1 MLSINFNYGS
11 LVANN
16 ALQQANQNVTN
27 DITHI
32 STGLRILSAADD
44 PAGLFIADQLHTL
57 GTALGQGYL
66 NTQQGYSLAQVAD
79 GQLSQIYNTLNT
91 MYTYAVN
98 AANSTNNINSAGA
111 LQNQISALA
120 QSIKQIVN
128 TTTFNGKKLFDGN
141 FINQAIQFGG
151 QAGQYINISIGNLS
165 IERMGAAI
173 AQTGDFQNINNGSTA
188 ANIMA
193 YYSGA
198 GPINVSTTA
207 SATTYDGANTTAS
220 QTVVTSDVLYDGNKQ
235 LFINGNEVVASAYAS
250 ATNAYLDA
258 HIIANNIN
266 SVFNGTV
273 TAEASNTLQGTQAF
287 GTIQVASSATVS
299 IVITRQVEQSSTVGV
314 GFTALTNAAGQPE
327 QLANGQYVGTV
338 SQTINLVG
346 GQTYSLQNIISAING
361 VATNTGVYAT
371 TDSTG
376 QYLQL
381 YTTDGSTFQ
390 ININVNN
397 ALGATTSQQATYGLN
412 LAKFGAV
419 APASLDG
426 TASAT
431 YGAVVSVG
439 SLQITSPSNLQVA
452 AYGNGPS
459 GNTADN
465 LINNLVFNTQV
476 SNSYINGYSSTNTT
490 TVNGVQTAGYN
501 YFVKDLLA
509 INVTTTQGANQAQII
524 LQNAINYVDTIRA
537 QVGSVMQQMQTLAN
551 GDQTGQTNTLNAE
564 AAIRDLNI
572 SQAMTQYQNDN
583 TLQQSALAML
593 AQANAIPQQLLT
605 LFR

>member
-1 MLSINFNYGS
+1 MLSINFNYGA

-27 DITHI
+27 DITHV
-32 STGLRILSAADD
+32 STGLRIMSAADD
-44 PAGLFIADQLHTL
+44 PAGLFISDQLHTL

-98 AANSTNNINSAGA
+98 AGNATNNINSAGA

-128 TTTFNGKKLFDGN
+128 TTTFNGKSLFDGS

-151 QAGQYINISIGNLS
+151 QAGQSINISIGNLS
-165 IERMGAAI
+165 IERMGASI
-173 AQTGDFQNINNGSTA
+173 AQTGSFTNVNNGSSA

-193 YYSGA
+193 YYSSSSIG
-198 GPINVSTTA
+198 VSTTV
-207 SATTYDGANTTAS
+207 SATTYNGANTTAS
-220 QTVVTSDVLYDGNKQ
+220 QTVITSDVLFDGNKQ

-258 HIIANNIN
+258 NIIAGNIN

-273 TAEASNTLQGTQAF
+273 TAQASNTLQGTQAF
-287 GTIQVASSATVS
+287 GTIQVASSATLS
-299 IVITRQVEQSSTVGV
+299 IVVSRQVEQSSTVGV
-314 GFTALTNAAGQPE
+314 GFSPLTANTSGTAE

-338 SQTINLVG
+338 SQTINLAG

-376 QYLQL
+376 KYLQL

-390 ININVNN
+390 LNFSVTNSGN
-397 ALGATTSQQATYGLN
+397 TQATYGLD

-419 APASLDG
+419 KGASLDG

-431 YGAVVSVG
+431 YGAIVSVG

-452 AYGNGPS
+452 SYGQSAGAS
-459 GNTADN
+459 DN

-476 SNSYINGYSSTNTT
+476 SNSYINGYSSTNSTSI
-490 TVNGVQTAGYN
+490 NGTQVTGYN

-564 AAIRDLNI
+564 ANIRNLNI

-593 AQANAIPQQLLT
+593 AQANAAPQQLLT

>member
-1 MLSINFNYGS
+1 MLSINFNYGA

-128 TTTFNGKKLFDGN
+128 TTTFNGKKLFDGS

-173 AQTGDFQNINNGSTA
+173 AQTGDFTNVNNGSTA

-207 SATTYDGANTTAS
+207 SATTFDGANTTAS
-220 QTVVTSDVLYDGNKQ
+220 QTVVSSDVLFDGNKQ

-258 HIIANNIN
+258 NIIANNIN

-273 TAEASNTLQGTQAF
+273 TAQASNTLQGTEAF

-299 IVITRQVEQSSTVGV
+299 IVISRQVEQSSTVGV

-397 ALGATTSQQATYGLN
+397 ALGASSSQEATYGLN

-419 APASLDG
+419 QPASLDG

-431 YGAVVSVG
+431 YGAIVSVG
-439 SLQITSPSNLQVA
+439 SLQITSPSNLQIA
-452 AYGNGPS
+452 AFGQGANA
-459 GNTADN
+459 NDN
-465 LINNLVFNTQV
+465 LINNLVFNTPV

-490 TVNGVQTAGYN
+490 TINGSQTVGYN
-501 YFVKDLLA
+501 YFVKDLLD

-537 QVGSVMQQMQTLAN
+537 QVGAVMQQMQTLAN

-583 TLQQSALAML
+583 TLQQSAIAML

>member
-1 MLSINFNYGS
+1 MLSINFNYGA

-173 AQTGDFQNINNGSTA
+173 AQTGDFTNINNGSTA

-193 YYSGA
+193 YYSGS

-266 SVFNGTV
+266 SIFNGQV
-273 TAEASNTLQGTQAF
+273 TAQASNTLQGTEAF

-299 IVITRQVEQSSTVGV
+299 IVISRQVEQSSTVGV
-314 GFTALTNAAGQPE
+314 GFTPLTNAAGQPE

-346 GQTYSLQNIISAING
+346 GQTYSLQDIISAING

-390 ININVNN
+390 ININVQNSN
-397 ALGATTSQQATYGLN
+397 TSSNATYGLN

-419 APASLDG
+419 TPASLDG

-431 YGAVVSVG
+431 YGAIVSVG
-439 SLQITSPSNLQVA
+439 SLQITSPSNLQIA
-452 AYGNGPS
+452 AFGNGLS
-459 GNTADN
+459 GNANDN

-490 TVNGVQTAGYN
+490 TVNGTPTTGYN
-501 YFVKDLLA
+501 YFVKDLLS

-537 QVGSVMQQMQTLAN
+537 QVGSVMQQMQTLSN
-551 GDQTGQTNTLNAE
+551 GDQTEQTNTLNAE

>member
-1 MLSINFNYGS
+1 MLSINFNYGA

-16 ALQQANQNVTN
+16 SLQQANQNVTN

-32 STGLRILSAADD
+32 STGLRIMSAADD

-98 AANSTNNINSAGA
+98 AGNATNNINSAGA

-128 TTTFNGKKLFDGN
+128 TTTFNGKSLFNGN
-141 FINQAIQFGG
+141 FVNQAIQFGG
-151 QAGQYINISIGNLS
+151 QAGQSINISIGNLS

-173 AQTGDFQNINNGSTA
+173 AQTGDFQNVNNGSSA

-193 YYSGA
+193 YYSGS
-198 GPINVSTTA
+198 GPISVNTTA
-207 SATTYDGANTTAS
+207 SATNYVGSNSTAS

-258 HIIANNIN
+258 NIIANNIN

-273 TAEASNTLQGTQAF
+273 TAQASNTLQGTQAF
-287 GTIQVASSATVS
+287 GTIQVASSATLS
-299 IVITRQVEQSSTVGV
+299 IVVSRQVEQSSTVGV

-346 GQTYSLQNIISAING
+346 GQTYSLQNIVSAING

-390 ININVNN
+390 LNFNVANSN
-397 ALGATTSQQATYGLN
+397 TASQATYGLD

-419 APASLDG
+419 QAHSLDG

-431 YGAVVSVG
+431 YGAIVSVG

-452 AYGNGPS
+452 AFGNGLS
-459 GNTADN
+459 GSVSDN

-476 SNSYINGYSSTNTT
+476 SNSYINGYSSTNAT
-490 TVNGVQTAGYN
+490 TVNGTQTAGYN

-524 LQNAINYVDTIRA
+524 LQNSINYVDTIRA

-564 AAIRDLNI
+564 AAIRDLNV

-593 AQANAIPQQLLT
+593 AQANAVPQQLLT

>member
-1 MLSINFNYGS
+1 MLSINFNYGA

-32 STGLRILSAADD
+32 ATGLRILSAADD

-120 QSIKQIVN
+120 QSIKEIVN
-128 TTTFNGKKLFDGN
+128 TTTFNGKKLFDGS

-193 YYSGA
+193 YYSGS
-198 GPINVSTTA
+198 GPINVNTTA
-207 SATTYDGANTTAS
+207 SATTYVGANTTAS
-220 QTVVTSDVLYDGNKQ
+220 QTVITSDVLFDGNKQ

-258 HIIANNIN
+258 NIIANNIN

-273 TAEASNTLQGTQAF
+273 TAQASNTLQGTQAF

-299 IVITRQVEQSSTVGV
+299 IVISRQVEQSSTVGV

-346 GQTYSLQNIISAING
+346 GQTYSLQDIISAING

-390 ININVNN
+390 ININVTNSN
-397 ALGATTSQQATYGLN
+397 TASQATYGLN

-419 APASLDG
+419 QPASLDG

-431 YGAVVSVG
+431 YGAIVSVG
-439 SLQITSPSNLQVA
+439 SLQITSPSNLQIA
-452 AYGNGPS
+452 AFGQGANA
-459 GNTADN
+459 NDN
-465 LINNLVFNTQV
+465 LINNLVFNTPV

-490 TVNGVQTAGYN
+490 TINGSQTVGYN
-501 YFVKDLLA
+501 YFVKDLLD

-537 QVGSVMQQMQTLAN
+537 QVGAVMQQMQTLAN

-583 TLQQSALAML
+583 TLQQSAIAML

>member
-1 MLSINFNYGS
+1 MLSINFNYGA

-98 AANSTNNINSAGA
+98 AGNATNNINSSGA

-128 TTTFNGKKLFDGN
+128 TTKFNGKSLFDGS

-151 QAGQYINISIGNLS
+151 QAGQSINISIGNLS

-173 AQTGDFQNINNGSTA
+173 AQTGDFTNVNNGSTA

-193 YYSGA
+193 YYSSSSIA
-198 GPINVSTTA
+198 VSTTA
-207 SATTYDGANTTAS
+207 SATTYDGANSTSS

-258 HIIANNIN
+258 NIIANNIN

-273 TAEASNTLQGTQAF
+273 TAQASNTLQGTQAF
-287 GTIQVASSATVS
+287 GTIQVASSATLS
-299 IVITRQVEQSSTVGV
+299 IVVSRQVEQSSTVGV
-314 GFTALTNAAGQPE
+314 GFSSLTNASGQPE
-327 QLANGQYVGTV
+327 QLANGQYIGTV
-338 SQTINLVG
+338 SQTINLAG
-346 GQTYSLQNIISAING
+346 GQTYSLQNIVSAING

-390 ININVNN
+390 LNFNVANSN
-397 ALGATTSQQATYGLN
+397 TASQATYGLD

-419 APASLDG
+419 QAHSLDG
-426 TASAT
+426 KASAT
-431 YGAVVSVG
+431 YGAIVSVG

-452 AYGNGPS
+452 SFGNGSS
-459 GNTADN
+459 GSASDN

-476 SNSYINGYSSTNTT
+476 SNSYINGYSSTNATK
-490 TVNGVQTAGYN
+490 VNGSSVAGYN

-524 LQNAINYVDTIRA
+524 LQNSINYVDTIRA

-564 AAIRDLNI
+564 ANIRDLNV

-593 AQANAIPQQLLT
+593 AQANAVPQQLLT

>member
-1 MLSINFNYGS
+1 MLSINFNYGA

-16 ALQQANQNVTN
+16 SLQQANQNVTN

-98 AANSTNNINSAGA
+98 AGNSTNNINSAGA

-128 TTTFNGKKLFDGN
+128 TTTFNGKSLFNGN
-141 FINQAIQFGG
+141 FVNQAIQFGG
-151 QAGQYINISIGNLS
+151 QAGQSINISIGNLS

-173 AQTGDFQNINNGSTA
+173 AQTGDLQNVNNGSSA

-193 YYSGA
+193 YYSGS
-198 GPINVSTTA
+198 GPINVSSTA
-207 SATTYDGANTTAS
+207 SALAYDGANSTSS

-258 HIIANNIN
+258 NIIANNIN

-273 TAEASNTLQGTQAF
+273 TAQASNTLQGTQAF
-287 GTIQVASSATVS
+287 GTIQVASSATLS
-299 IVITRQVEQSSTVGV
+299 IVVSRQVEQSSTVGV

-346 GQTYSLQNIISAING
+346 GQTYSLQNIVSAING

-390 ININVNN
+390 LNFNVANSN
-397 ALGATTSQQATYGLN
+397 TASQATYGLN

-419 APASLDG
+419 TGQSLDG

-431 YGAVVSVG
+431 YGAIVSVG

-452 AYGNGPS
+452 SYGNGLS
-459 GNTADN
+459 GSASDN

-476 SNSYINGYSSTNTT
+476 SNSYINGYSSTNAT
-490 TVNGVQTAGYN
+490 TVNGSSVAGYN

-509 INVTTTQGANQAQII
+509 INVTSTQGANQAQII
-524 LQNAINYVDTIRA
+524 LQNSINYVDTIRA

-564 AAIRDLNI
+564 AAIRDLNV

-593 AQANAIPQQLLT
+593 AQANAVPQQLLT

>member
-1 MLSINFNYGS
+1 MLSINFNYGA

-98 AANSTNNINSAGA
+98 AGNATNNINSSGA

-128 TTTFNGKKLFDGN
+128 TTTFNGKSLFDGS

-151 QAGQYINISIGNLS
+151 QAGQSINISIGNLS

-173 AQTGDFQNINNGSTA
+173 AQTGDFQNVNNGSSA

-193 YYSGA
+193 YYSSSSIG
-198 GPINVSTTA
+198 VSTTA
-207 SATTYDGANTTAS
+207 SATTYDGANTTQS
-220 QTVVTSDVLYDGNKQ
+220 QTVISSDVLFDGNKQ

-258 HIIANNIN
+258 NIIANNIN

-273 TAEASNTLQGTQAF
+273 TAQASNTLQGTQAF
-287 GTIQVASSATVS
+287 GTIQVASSATLS
-299 IVITRQVEQSSTVGV
+299 IVVSRQVEQSSTVGV
-314 GFTALTNAAGQPE
+314 GFSPLTANASGKPE

-338 SQTINLVG
+338 SQTINLAG
-346 GQTYSLQNIISAING
+346 GQTYSLQNIVSAING

-390 ININVNN
+390 LNFNVANSN
-397 ALGATTSQQATYGLN
+397 TASQATYGLN

-419 APASLDG
+419 TGQSLDG

-431 YGAVVSVG
+431 YGAIVSVG

-452 AYGNGPS
+452 SYGQSANA
-459 GNTADN
+459 NDN

-476 SNSYINGYSSTNTT
+476 SNSYINGYSSTNSTSI
-490 TVNGVQTAGYN
+490 NGSSVAGYN

-509 INVTTTQGANQAQII
+509 INVTSTQGANQAQVI
-524 LQNAINYVDTIRA
+524 LQNSINYVDTIRA
-537 QVGSVMQQMQTLAN
+537 QVGSVMQQMQTLSN

-564 AAIRDLNI
+564 ANIRDLNV

-593 AQANAIPQQLLT
+593 AQANAVPQQLLT

>member
-1 MLSINFNYGS
+1 MLSINFNYGA

-128 TTTFNGKKLFDGN
+128 TTTFNGKKLFDGS

-193 YYSGA
+193 YYSGS
-198 GPINVSTTA
+198 GPINVNTTA
-207 SATTYDGANTTAS
+207 SATTYVGANTTAS
-220 QTVVTSDVLYDGNKQ
+220 QTVITSDVLFDGNKQ
-235 LFINGNEVVASAYAS
+235 LFINGNEVVASAYGS

-258 HIIANNIN
+258 NIIANNIN

-273 TAEASNTLQGTQAF
+273 TAQASNTLQGTEAF

-299 IVITRQVEQSSTVGV
+299 IVISRQVEQSSTVGV

-346 GQTYSLQNIISAING
+346 GQTYSLQDIISAING

-390 ININVNN
+390 ININVTNSN
-397 ALGATTSQQATYGLN
+397 TASQATYGLN

-419 APASLDG
+419 QPASLDG

-431 YGAVVSVG
+431 YGAIVSVG
-439 SLQITSPSNLQVA
+439 SLQITSPSNLQIA
-452 AYGNGPS
+452 AFGQGANA
-459 GNTADN
+459 NDN
-465 LINNLVFNTQV
+465 LINNLVFNTPV

-490 TVNGVQTAGYN
+490 TINGSQTVGYN
-501 YFVKDLLA
+501 YFVKDLLD

-537 QVGSVMQQMQTLAN
+537 QVGAVMQQMQTLAN

-583 TLQQSALAML
+583 TLQQSAIAML

>member
-1 MLSINFNYGS
+1 MLSINFNYGAN
-11 LVANN
+11 VANN
-16 ALQQANQNVTN
+16 ALTQANNNVTN

-128 TTTFNGKKLFDGN
+128 TTQFNGKNLFDGS

-173 AQTGDFQNINNGSTA
+173 AQTGDFTNVNYGDTA
-188 ANIMA
+188 ANVMA
-193 YYSGA
+193 YSSSQN
-198 GPINVSTTA
+198 ITV
-207 SATTYDGANTTAS
+207 SATGSALTSVGSNTTTS
-220 QTVVTSDVLYDGNKQ
+220 SSVVTSDVLYDGNKQ

-258 HIIANNIN
+258 SIIANNIN
-266 SVFNGTV
+266 KVFNGQV
-273 TAEASNTLQGTQAF
+273 SAQASNTLQGTEAF
-287 GTIQVASSATVS
+287 GTIQVASSATLS
-299 IVITRQVEQSSTVGV
+299 IVISRQVTQSTTTGV
-314 GFTALTNAAGQPE
+314 GFTPLTNASGTPE

-338 SQTINLVG
+338 SQTINLAG
-346 GQTYSLQNIISAING
+346 GQTYSLQNIINDINS

-390 ININVNN
+390 LNFSVTNSSTASN
-397 ALGATTSQQATYGLN
+397 ATVGLN
-412 LAKFGAV
+412 LQKFGALPNS
-419 APASLDG
+419 AANLDG
-426 TASAT
+426 TASST
-431 YGAVVSVG
+431 YGAIVSVG
-439 SLQITSPSNLQVA
+439 SLQITSPSNLLIV
-452 AYGNGPS
+452 GS
-459 GNTADN
+459 GSGANAADN
-465 LINNLVFNTQV
+465 LINNLVFTAPQ
-476 SNSYINGYSSTNTT
+476 SNSYVNGFSSTGSTT
-490 TVNGVQTAGYN
+490 LNGVATTGYN
-501 YFVKDLLA
+501 YFVKDLLD

-524 LQNAINYVDTIRA
+524 LQNAINYVDTIRG
-537 QVGSVMQQMQTLAN
+537 QVGSVMQAMQTLSN
-551 GDQTGQTNTLNAE
+551 GDQTAQTNELNAE
-564 AAIRDLNI
+564 ANIRDLNI
-572 SQAMTQYQNDN
+572 SQAMTKYQNDN

>member
-1 MLSINFNYGS
+1 MLSINFNYGA

-16 ALQQANQNVTN
+16 SLQQANQNVTN

-91 MYTYAVN
+91 MYTYSVN

-128 TTTFNGKKLFDGN
+128 TTTFNGKKLFDGS

-173 AQTGDFQNINNGSTA
+173 AQTGDFTNINNGSTA

-193 YYSGA
+193 YYSSSSIGVTNTSSLTAA
-198 GPINVSTTA
+198 GSNSTVS
-207 SATTYDGANTTAS
+207 SS
-220 QTVVTSDVLYDGNKQ
+220 VITSDVLYDGNKQ

-273 TAEASNTLQGTQAF
+273 TAQASNTLQGTQAF

-299 IVITRQVEQSSTVGV
+299 IVISRQVEQSSTVGV
-314 GFTALTNAAGQPE
+314 GFTPLTNAGGTPE

-338 SQTINLVG
+338 SQTINLAG

-390 ININVNN
+390 INVNVNN
-397 ALGATTSQQATYGLN
+397 ALGASSSQQATYGLD

-419 APASLDG
+419 KPASLDG

-452 AYGNGPS
+452 AYGYSANV
-459 GNTADN
+459 NDN

-551 GDQTGQTNTLNAE
+551 GDQT
-564 AAIRDLNI
+564 
-572 SQAMTQYQNDN
+572 
-583 TLQQSALAML
+583 
-593 AQANAIPQQLLT
+593 
-605 LFR
+605 

>member
-1 MLSINFNYGS
+1 MLSINFNYGA

-98 AANSTNNINSAGA
+98 AGNATNNINSSGA

-128 TTTFNGKKLFDGN
+128 TTTFNGKSLFDGS

-151 QAGQYINISIGNLS
+151 QAGQSINISIGNLS

-173 AQTGDFQNINNGSTA
+173 AQTGDFQNVNNGSSA

-193 YYSGA
+193 YYSSSSIG
-198 GPINVSTTA
+198 VSSTA
-207 SATTYDGANTTAS
+207 SATTYDGANTTQS
-220 QTVVTSDVLYDGNKQ
+220 QTVISSDVLFDGNKQ

-258 HIIANNIN
+258 NIIANNIN

-273 TAEASNTLQGTQAF
+273 TAQASNTLQGTQAF
-287 GTIQVASSATVS
+287 GTIQVASSATLS
-299 IVITRQVEQSSTVGV
+299 IVVSRQVEQSSTVGV
-314 GFTALTNAAGQPE
+314 GFSPLTANASGKPE

-338 SQTINLVG
+338 SQTINLAG
-346 GQTYSLQNIISAING
+346 GQTYSLQNIVSAING

-390 ININVNN
+390 LNFNVANSN
-397 ALGATTSQQATYGLN
+397 TASQATYGLD

-419 APASLDG
+419 QAHSLDG
-426 TASAT
+426 TTSAT
-431 YGAVVSVG
+431 YGAIVSVG

-452 AYGNGPS
+452 SYGQSANA
-459 GNTADN
+459 NDN

-476 SNSYINGYSSTNTT
+476 SNSYINGYSSTNSTSI
-490 TVNGVQTAGYN
+490 NGSSVAGYN

-509 INVTTTQGANQAQII
+509 INVTSTQGANQAQVI
-524 LQNAINYVDTIRA
+524 LQNSINYVDTIRA
-537 QVGSVMQQMQTLAN
+537 QVGSVMQQMQTLSN

-564 AAIRDLNI
+564 ANIRDLNV

-593 AQANAIPQQLLT
+593 AQANAVPQQLLT

>member
-1 MLSINFNYGS
+1 MLSINFNYGA

-120 QSIKQIVN
+120 QSIKEIVN
-128 TTTFNGKKLFDGN
+128 TTTFNGKKLFDGS

-173 AQTGDFQNINNGSTA
+173 AQTGDFQNVNNGSTA

-198 GPINVSTTA
+198 GPINVSSTA
-207 SATTYDGANTTAS
+207 SALAYDGANTTAS
-220 QTVVTSDVLYDGNKQ
+220 QTVVTSDVLFDGNKQ

-258 HIIANNIN
+258 NIIANNIN

-273 TAEASNTLQGTQAF
+273 TAQASNTLQGTEAF

-299 IVITRQVEQSSTVGV
+299 IVISRQVEQSSTVGV

-327 QLANGQYVGTV
+327 QLANGQYVGIV

-346 GQTYSLQNIISAING
+346 GQTYSLQDIISAING

-397 ALGATTSQQATYGLN
+397 ALGASSSQQATYGLD

-419 APASLDG
+419 QPASLDG

-431 YGAVVSVG
+431 YGAIVSVG
-439 SLQITSPSNLQVA
+439 SLQITSPSNLQIA
-452 AYGNGPS
+452 AFGYGAS
-459 GNTADN
+459 ASDN

-490 TVNGVQTAGYN
+490 TINGSQTVGYN
-501 YFVKDLLA
+501 YFVKDLLD

>member
-1 MLSINFNYGS
+1 MLSINFNYGA

-98 AANSTNNINSAGA
+98 AGNSTNNINSAGA

-128 TTTFNGKKLFDGN
+128 TTTFNGKALFNGN
-141 FINQAIQFGG
+141 FVNQAIQFGG

-173 AQTGDFQNINNGSTA
+173 AQTGDFTNVNNGSTA

-193 YYSGA
+193 YYSGS

-220 QTVVTSDVLYDGNKQ
+220 QTVVTSDVLFDGNKQ

-258 HIIANNIN
+258 NIIAGNIN

-273 TAEASNTLQGTQAF
+273 TAQASNTLQGTEAF

-299 IVITRQVEQSSTVGV
+299 IVISRQVEQSSTVGV
-314 GFTALTNAAGQPE
+314 GFTSLTNASGQAE

-346 GQTYSLQNIISAING
+346 GQTYSLQNIVSAING

-390 ININVNN
+390 INVNVNN
-397 ALGATTSQQATYGLN
+397 ALGASSSQQATYGLN

-419 APASLDG
+419 TPASLDG

-452 AYGNGPS
+452 SFGQGAS
-459 GNTADN
+459 TSDN

-509 INVTTTQGANQAQII
+509 INVTNTQGANQAQII

-564 AAIRDLNI
+564 AAIRDLNV

-593 AQANAIPQQLLT
+593 AQANAVPQQLLT

>member
-1 MLSINFNYGS
+1 MLSINFNYGA

-120 QSIKQIVN
+120 QSIKEIVN
-128 TTTFNGKKLFDGN
+128 TTTFNGKKLFDGS

-173 AQTGDFQNINNGSTA
+173 AQTGDFQNVNNGSTA

-198 GPINVSTTA
+198 GPINVSSTA
-207 SATTYDGANTTAS
+207 SALAYDGANTTAS
-220 QTVVTSDVLYDGNKQ
+220 QTVVTSDVLFDGNKQ

-258 HIIANNIN
+258 NIIANNIN

-273 TAEASNTLQGTQAF
+273 TAQASNTLQGTEAF

-299 IVITRQVEQSSTVGV
+299 IVISRQVEQSSTVGV

-327 QLANGQYVGTV
+327 QLANGQYVGIV

-346 GQTYSLQNIISAING
+346 GQTYSLQDIISAING

-397 ALGATTSQQATYGLN
+397 ALGASSSQQATYGLD

-419 APASLDG
+419 QPASLDG

-431 YGAVVSVG
+431 YGAIVSVG
-439 SLQITSPSNLQVA
+439 SLQITSPSNLQIA
-452 AYGNGPS
+452 AFGQGANA
-459 GNTADN
+459 NDN

-490 TVNGVQTAGYN
+490 TINGSQTVGYN
-501 YFVKDLLA
+501 YFVKDLLD

-583 TLQQSALAML
+583 TLQQSAIAML

>member
-1 MLSINFNYGS
+1 MLSINFNYGA

-32 STGLRILSAADD
+32 ATGLRILSAADD

-120 QSIKQIVN
+120 QSIKEIVN
-128 TTTFNGKKLFDGN
+128 TTTFNGKKLFDGS

-173 AQTGDFQNINNGSTA
+173 AQTGDFTNLNNGSTA

-193 YYSGA
+193 YYSGS
-198 GPINVSTTA
+198 GPITVNTTA
-207 SATTYDGANTTAS
+207 SATTYVGANTSSS
-220 QTVVTSDVLYDGNKQ
+220 QSVITSDVLFDGNKQ

-273 TAEASNTLQGTQAF
+273 TAQASNTLQGTEAF

-299 IVITRQVEQSSTVGV
+299 IVISRQVEQSSTVGV

-327 QLANGQYVGTV
+327 QLANGQYVGIV

-346 GQTYSLQNIISAING
+346 GQTYSLQDIISAING

-397 ALGATTSQQATYGLN
+397 ALGGANSQQATYGLN

-419 APASLDG
+419 QPASLDG

-431 YGAVVSVG
+431 YGAIVSVG
-439 SLQITSPSNLQVA
+439 SLQITSPSNLQIA
-452 AYGNGPS
+452 AFGQGANA
-459 GNTADN
+459 NDN
-465 LINNLVFNTQV
+465 LINNLVFNTPI

-490 TVNGVQTAGYN
+490 TINGSQTVGYN
-501 YFVKDLLA
+501 YFVKDLL
-509 INVTTTQGANQAQII
+509 
-524 LQNAINYVDTIRA
+524 D
-537 QVGSVMQQMQTLAN
+537 
-551 GDQTGQTNTLNAE
+551 
-564 AAIRDLNI
+564 I
-572 SQAMTQYQNDN
+572 S
-583 TLQQSALAML
+583 L
-593 AQANAIPQQLLT
+593 
-605 LFR
+605 

>member
-1 MLSINFNYGS
+1 MLSINFNYGA
-11 LVANN
+11 LLANN

-44 PAGLFIADQLHTL
+44 PAGLFIADQLHTV

-79 GQLSQIYNTLNT
+79 GQLSQIYNTLNS

-98 AANSTNNINSAGA
+98 AANATNNINSAGA

-120 QSIKQIVN
+120 QSIKQIVD
-128 TTTFNGKKLFDGN
+128 TTTFNGKKLFDGS
-141 FINQAIQFGG
+141 FISQAIQFGG
-151 QAGQYINISIGNLS
+151 QAGQYINISIGDLS

-173 AQTGDFQNINNGSTA
+173 AQTGDFTNLNNGSTA

-193 YYSGA
+193 YYSGS
-198 GPINVSTTA
+198 GPIDVNTTTS
-207 SATTYDGANTTAS
+207 SATYVGANTTSS

-258 HIIANNIN
+258 NIIANNIN
-266 SVFNGTV
+266 SIFNGTV
-273 TAEASNTLQGTQAF
+273 TAQASNTLQGTEAF

-299 IVITRQVEQSSTVGV
+299 IVISRQVEQSSTSGV
-314 GFTALTNAAGQPE
+314 GFTALTNAAGQAE
-327 QLANGQYVGTV
+327 QLANGKYVGLV

-346 GQTYSLQNIISAING
+346 GQTYSLQDIISAINS

-376 QYLQL
+376 QYLRL

-397 ALGATTSQQATYGLN
+397 ALGAANSQQATYGLD

-419 APASLDG
+419 QAHSLDG

-431 YGAVVSVG
+431 YGAIVSVG
-439 SLQITSPSNLQVA
+439 SLLITSPSNLQIA
-452 AYGNGPS
+452 SIGYGAS
-459 GNTADN
+459 TSDN
-465 LINNLVFNTQV
+465 LINNLVFNTQA

-490 TVNGVQTAGYN
+490 TINGSQVTGYN
-501 YFVKDLLA
+501 YFVKDLLD
-509 INVTTTQGANQAQII
+509 INVTTTQGATQAQII

-537 QVGSVMQQMQTLAN
+537 QVGSLMQQMQALEN
-551 GDQTGQTNTLNAE
+551 EDQGDQTNTLNAE
-564 AAIRDLNI
+564 SAIRDLNI

-593 AQANAIPQQLLT
+593 AQANALPQQLLT

>member
-1 MLSINFNYGS
+1 MLSINFNYGA

-98 AANSTNNINSAGA
+98 AGNSTNNINSAGA

-128 TTTFNGKKLFDGN
+128 TTTFNGKSLFNGN
-141 FINQAIQFGG
+141 FVNQAIQFGG
-151 QAGQYINISIGNLS
+151 QAGQSINISIGNLS

-173 AQTGDFQNINNGSTA
+173 AQTGDLQNVNNGSSA

-193 YYSGA
+193 YYSGS
-198 GPINVSTTA
+198 GPINVSSTA
-207 SATTYDGANTTAS
+207 SALAYDGANSTSS

-258 HIIANNIN
+258 NIIANNIN

-273 TAEASNTLQGTQAF
+273 TAQASNTLQGTQAF
-287 GTIQVASSATVS
+287 GTIQVASSATLS
-299 IVITRQVEQSSTVGV
+299 IVVSRQVEQSSTVGV

-346 GQTYSLQNIISAING
+346 GQTYSLQNIVSAING

-390 ININVNN
+390 LNFNVANSN
-397 ALGATTSQQATYGLN
+397 TASQATYGLN

-419 APASLDG
+419 TGQSLDG

-431 YGAVVSVG
+431 YGAIVSVG

-452 AYGNGPS
+452 SYGNGLS
-459 GNTADN
+459 GSASDN

-476 SNSYINGYSSTNTT
+476 SNSYINGYSSTNAT
-490 TVNGVQTAGYN
+490 TVNGSSVAGYN

-509 INVTTTQGANQAQII
+509 INVTSTQGANQAQII
-524 LQNAINYVDTIRA
+524 LQNSINYVDTIRA

-564 AAIRDLNI
+564 AAIRDLNV

-593 AQANAIPQQLLT
+593 AQANAVPQQLLT

>member
-1 MLSINFNYGS
+1 MLSINFNYGA

-16 ALQQANQNVTN
+16 SLQQANQNVTN

-32 STGLRILSAADD
+32 STGLRIMSAADD

-98 AANSTNNINSAGA
+98 AGNATNNINSAGA

-128 TTTFNGKKLFDGN
+128 TTTFNGKSLFNGN
-141 FINQAIQFGG
+141 FVNQAIQFGG
-151 QAGQYINISIGNLS
+151 QAGQSINISIGNLS

-173 AQTGDFQNINNGSTA
+173 AQTGDFQNVNNGSSA

-193 YYSGA
+193 YYSGS
-198 GPINVSTTA
+198 GPISVNTTA
-207 SATTYDGANTTAS
+207 SATNYVGSNSTAS

-258 HIIANNIN
+258 NIIANNIN

-273 TAEASNTLQGTQAF
+273 TAQASNTLQGTQAF
-287 GTIQVASSATVS
+287 GTIQVASSATLS
-299 IVITRQVEQSSTVGV
+299 IVVSRQVEQSSTVGV

-346 GQTYSLQNIISAING
+346 GQTYSLQNIVSAING

-390 ININVNN
+390 LNFNVANSN
-397 ALGATTSQQATYGLN
+397 TASQATYGLD

-419 APASLDG
+419 QAHSLDG

-431 YGAVVSVG
+431 YGAIVSVG

-452 AYGNGPS
+452 AFGNGLS
-459 GNTADN
+459 GSVSDN

-476 SNSYINGYSSTNTT
+476 SNSYINGYSSTNAT
-490 TVNGVQTAGYN
+490 TVNGTQTAGYN

-524 LQNAINYVDTIRA
+524 LQNSINYVDTIRA

-564 AAIRDLNI
+564 ANIRDLNV

-593 AQANAIPQQLLT
+593 AQANAVPQQLLT

>member
-1 MLSINFNYGS
+1 MLSINFNYGA

-120 QSIKQIVN
+120 QSIKEIVN
-128 TTTFNGKKLFDGN
+128 TTTFNGKKLFDGS

-193 YYSGA
+193 YYSGS
-198 GPINVSTTA
+198 GPINVNTTA
-207 SATTYDGANTTAS
+207 SATTYVGANTTAS
-220 QTVVTSDVLYDGNKQ
+220 QTVITSDVLFDGNKQ
-235 LFINGNEVVASAYAS
+235 LFINGNEVVASAYGS

-258 HIIANNIN
+258 NIIANNIN

-273 TAEASNTLQGTQAF
+273 TAQASNTLQGTEAF

-299 IVITRQVEQSSTVGV
+299 IVISRQVEQSSTVGV

-346 GQTYSLQNIISAING
+346 GQTYSLQDIISAING

-390 ININVNN
+390 ININVTNSN
-397 ALGATTSQQATYGLN
+397 TASQATYGLN

-419 APASLDG
+419 QPASLDG

-431 YGAVVSVG
+431 YGAIVSVG
-439 SLQITSPSNLQVA
+439 SLQITSPSNLQIA
-452 AYGNGPS
+452 AFGQGANA
-459 GNTADN
+459 NDN
-465 LINNLVFNTQV
+465 LINNLVFNTPV

-490 TVNGVQTAGYN
+490 TINGSQTVGYN
-501 YFVKDLLA
+501 YFVKDLLD

-537 QVGSVMQQMQTLAN
+537 QVGAVMQQMQTLAN

-583 TLQQSALAML
+583 TLQQSAIAML

>member
-1 MLSINFNYGS
+1 MLSINFNYGA

-16 ALQQANQNVTN
+16 ALQQANQNVTS

-173 AQTGDFQNINNGSTA
+173 AQTGDFTNINNGSTA

-193 YYSGA
+193 YYSGS
-198 GPINVSTTA
+198 GPITVSTTA
-207 SATTYDGANTTAS
+207 SATTSYGANTTDS
-220 QTVVTSDVLYDGNKQ
+220 STVVSSDVLYDGNKQ
-235 LFINGNEVVASAYAS
+235 LFINGNEVVASAYGS

-258 HIIANNIN
+258 HIIADNIN
-266 SVFNGTV
+266 SIFNGTV
-273 TAEASNTLQGTQAF
+273 TAQASNTLQGTEAF
-287 GTIQVASSATVS
+287 GTIQVANSATVS
-299 IVITRQVEQSSTVGV
+299 IVISRQVEQSSTVGV
-314 GFTALTNAAGQPE
+314 GFTALTNAGGQPE

-390 ININVNN
+390 INISVTNSNTN
-397 ALGATTSQQATYGLN
+397 QQATYGLN

-419 APASLDG
+419 TAQSLDG

-439 SLQITSPSNLQVA
+439 SLQITSPSNLQIA
-452 AYGNGPS
+452 AFGYGAS
-459 GNTADN
+459 QTDN

-476 SNSYINGYSSTNTT
+476 SNSYINGYSSTNAT
-490 TVNGVQTAGYN
+490 TVNGVQTVGYN
-501 YFVKDLLA
+501 YFVKDLLD

-551 GDQTGQTNTLNAE
+551 GDQTEQTNTLNAE
-564 AAIRDLNI
+564 ATIRDLNI
-572 SQAMTQYQNDN
+572 SQAMTKYQNDN

>member
-1 MLSINFNYGS
+1 MLSINFNYGA

-98 AANSTNNINSAGA
+98 AGNATNNINSSGA

-128 TTTFNGKKLFDGN
+128 TTTFNGKSLFDGS

-151 QAGQYINISIGNLS
+151 QAGQSINISIGNLS

-173 AQTGDFQNINNGSTA
+173 AQTGDFQNVNNGSTA

-193 YYSGA
+193 YYSSSSIG
-198 GPINVSTTA
+198 VSTTA
-207 SATTYDGANTTAS
+207 SALAYDGANTTAS
-220 QTVVTSDVLYDGNKQ
+220 QTVISSDVLFDGNKQ

-258 HIIANNIN
+258 NIIANNIN

-273 TAEASNTLQGTQAF
+273 TAQASNTLQGTQAF
-287 GTIQVASSATVS
+287 GTIQVASSATLS
-299 IVITRQVEQSSTVGV
+299 IVVSRQVEQSSTVGV
-314 GFTALTNAAGQPE
+314 GFSPLTANASGKPE

-338 SQTINLVG
+338 SQTINLAG
-346 GQTYSLQNIISAING
+346 GQTYSLQNIVSAING

-390 ININVNN
+390 LNFNVANSN
-397 ALGATTSQQATYGLN
+397 TASQATYGLN

-419 APASLDG
+419 TGQSLDG

-431 YGAVVSVG
+431 YGAIVSVG

-452 AYGNGPS
+452 SYGQSANA
-459 GNTADN
+459 NDN

-476 SNSYINGYSSTNTT
+476 SNSYINGYSSTNSTSI
-490 TVNGVQTAGYN
+490 NGSSVAGYN

-509 INVTTTQGANQAQII
+509 INVTSTQGANQAQVI
-524 LQNAINYVDTIRA
+524 LQNSINYVDTIRA
-537 QVGSVMQQMQTLAN
+537 QVGSVMQQMQTLSN

-564 AAIRDLNI
+564 ANIRDLNV

-593 AQANAIPQQLLT
+593 AQANAVPQQLLT

>member
-1 MLSINFNYGS
+1 
-11 LVANN
+11 
-16 ALQQANQNVTN
+16 
-27 DITHI
+27 
-32 STGLRILSAADD
+32 
-44 PAGLFIADQLHTL
+44 
-57 GTALGQGYL
+57 
-66 NTQQGYSLAQVAD
+66 
-79 GQLSQIYNTLNT
+79 
-91 MYTYAVN
+91 
-98 AANSTNNINSAGA
+98 
-111 LQNQISALA
+111 
-120 QSIKQIVN
+120 
-128 TTTFNGKKLFDGN
+128 
-141 FINQAIQFGG
+141 
-151 QAGQYINISIGNLS
+151 
-165 IERMGAAI
+165 
-173 AQTGDFQNINNGSTA
+173 
-188 ANIMA
+188 
-193 YYSGA
+193 
-198 GPINVSTTA
+198 
-207 SATTYDGANTTAS
+207 
-220 QTVVTSDVLYDGNKQ
+220 
-235 LFINGNEVVASAYAS
+235 ASAYAS

-258 HIIANNIN
+258 NIIANNIN

-273 TAEASNTLQGTQAF
+273 TAQASNTLQGTEAF

-299 IVITRQVEQSSTVGV
+299 IVISRQVEQSSTSGV
-314 GFTALTNAAGQPE
+314 GFTPLTNAAGQPE

-346 GQTYSLQNIISAING
+346 GQTYSLQDIISAING

-397 ALGATTSQQATYGLN
+397 ALGAANSQQATYGLN

-419 APASLDG
+419 QPASLDG

-431 YGAVVSVG
+431 YGAIVSVG
-439 SLQITSPSNLQVA
+439 SLQITSPSNLQIA
-452 AYGNGPS
+452 SFGYGPS
-459 GNTADN
+459 GNTSDN
-465 LINNLVFNTQV
+465 LINNLVFNTPV

-490 TVNGVQTAGYN
+490 TINGSQTTGYN
-501 YFVKDLLA
+501 YFVKDLLD

-537 QVGSVMQQMQTLAN
+537 QVGAVMQQMQTLAN

-583 TLQQSALAML
+583 TLQQSAIAML